1 MIDHRPTVRIAALLA
16 AAVLASA
23 CSGAA
28 TTPDPTAAQPAD
40 AAVVG
45 ERRAVEA
52 PARADDA
59 ALERR
64 VSSLELQVLEKTQ
77 QAQELQ
83 TRLDDARRE
92 VVRAMAKLQ
101 SVASRAEAA
110 SGIAEAELA
119 LESLPPTAAQAV
131 AEVRQLME
139 QSSAEFDRGNFGGA
153 LYLANQ
159 AKGAAT
165 TARGQIATAEQT
177 PLRPYERSLA
187 LPLQLQTTRGANVR
201 AGPGTTFAVLFT
213 LPAEAP
219 IVAYSAAD
227 EWLRIA
233 DDSGRGGWI
242 SQSLIRGRP

>member
-1 MIDHRPTVRIAALLA
+1 MIDYRPTLRIVTLLA
-16 AAVLASA
+16 AAPLASA
-23 CSGAA
+23 CGGLA
-28 TTPDPTAAQPAD
+28 TTPTPSAPRPGD
-40 AAVVG
+40 AAVVS
-45 ERRAVEA
+45 ERSAVAA
-52 PARADDA
+52 PARVEDA

-64 VSSLELQVLEKTQ
+64 VSSLELQLLEKTQ

-83 TRLDDARRE
+83 ARLDDARRE

-101 SVASRAEAA
+101 SLASRAEAA

-139 QSSAEFDRGNFGGA
+139 QASAEFDRANYGGA

-159 AKGAAT
+159 AKSAAT
-165 TARGQIATAEQT
+165 TARGQIATSEQ
-177 PLRPYERSLA
+177 PRPYERSLA
-187 LPLQLQTTRGANVR
+187 LPLQLETTRGANVR

-219 IVAYSAAD
+219 VVAYSAAD

-242 SQSLIRGRP
+242 SQTLIRGRP